1 MYVICALRRTYAA
14 RRSFDCCWMSVICA
28 LRRTRNYGVQHA
40 SDVRRRFAQSTIHA
54 TYIHAWYIF
63 THTNAYVCVLKS
75 VNFGSAITLVQVID
89 SLAGVHGCH
98 QGSSRHAMGYHQPV
112 EGLVSP
118 SRRFSRDILS
128 EWKARRHAFSSHSD
142 TDGRRMG

>member
-1 MYVICALRRTYAA
+1 MLSALCAGHMQLGVVSIVAGCLLFALCAEHGTMVFNMQVMFVGALRR
-14 RRSFDCCWMSVICA
+14 A
-28 LRRTRNYGVQHA
+28 L
-40 SDVRRRFAQSTIHA
+40 HA

-118 SRRFSRDILS
+118 SRRRFSRDILS
-128 EWKARRHAFSSHSD
+128 EWKARRHAFPSHSD